1 MYAYAYKAQAL
12 APERPGGTMKK
23 QVVVIG
29 LGRFGSSIARE
40 LYQMGHDVLAID
52 LDERNVQ
59 EMLGH
64 VTYAVKAD
72 ATNEAV
78 LGELGV
84 SNFDVAVVAI
94 GSDIQASIL
103 ATVILK
109 DLGIPFIVTRA
120 INELH
125 GNTLERIG
133 ADKVVYPEQE
143 IGRRLAHV
151 GFEPGVLDYMELAP
165 TSGITKLRPP
175 EQMMK
180 HTLEQAGLAGARDK
194 YGIAVLAIRRGRD
207 YHLIPSKDE
216 EIKPGD
222 VLIVAGNSEQL
233 GKIQISPNELPA
245 AAALSERGSGQAA

>member
-1 MYAYAYKAQAL
+1 
-12 APERPGGTMKK
+12 MKK

-29 LGRFGSSIARE
+29 LGRFGSSIAKE
-40 LYQMGHDVLAID
+40 LYQMGHDVLAMD
-52 LDERNVQ
+52 LDEHSVQ
-59 EMLGH
+59 DMLGQ

-78 LGELGV
+78 LKELGV

-94 GSDIQASIL
+94 GTDLQASIL
-103 ATVILK
+103 VTVLLK
-109 DLGIPFIVTRA
+109 DLEIPFVVTRA

-125 GNTLERIG
+125 GNTMERIG

-151 GFEPGVLDYMELAP
+151 GFDPGVLDYMEIAP

-175 EQMMK
+175 EQLVK
-180 HTLEQAGLAGARDK
+180 RTLEEVGLAGPRDR

-207 YHLIPSKDE
+207 YVLVPAKNE

-222 VLIVAGNSEQL
+222 ILVVAGNSEQVS
-233 GKIQISPNELPA
+233 KIHDLPRELPVP
-245 AAALSERGSGQAA
+245 ALRSADGASSDGSL